1 MVSFHRPAP
10 DSCIRPEISSTV
22 SANAHLN
29 IVPGNDIEKRGWRNV
44 FIQRTLIEG
53 IFNTSKLYIF
63 MRNKMAVSKSKT
75 KISGIVKLERLAYVL
90 KSLNNEELET
100 LELLLD
106 NDASQQIFSS
116 IKELKAGKGVPIEQW

>member
-1 MVSFHRPAP
+1 
-10 DSCIRPEISSTV
+10 
-22 SANAHLN
+22 
-29 IVPGNDIEKRGWRNV
+29 
-44 FIQRTLIEG
+44 
-53 IFNTSKLYIF
+53 

-75 KISGIVKLERLAYVL
+75 KISGIVNLERLAYVL